1 MNPSTLELALAP
13 SGHPVPSRGIVWSDD
28 AAVSHFRTNL
38 DVALT
43 GFGPSLVPN
52 RDFVRISVAVMLAD
66 RAHRRPRSW
75 ERYLRIV
82 VPVEDPHRWVSFL
95 GDLERLIRFLTG
107 DHWQIELVPADVSS
121 PPQEP
126 SAIESDQY
134 MLLSGGADSLSGAL
148 ILGSA
153 DRTCFVSHSDAG
165 QPAARE
171 QLYRLWGERPLNLSR
186 VVQLS
191 QDRAKGLVLR
201 ENTSRSRSLLFFGL
215 GLLAASS
222 SQKPLL
228 VPENGFASLNAPL
241 APERTGSHS
250 TRTTHPRYMADLRN
264 ILEQVGAHGD
274 LINPFAS
281 HTKGE
286 MFREVANRW
295 GDNDASEALSASIS
309 CAKRTGLRVPK
320 PRGTNHCGLCYGCL
334 IRRSAFRAAGLIDET
349 LYYANPTDRLGEPG
363 HWHTQSQRVDIT
375 AFQYAVA
382 AANRPGGISDIQAN
396 LHAARL
402 PAGASYKDAAELVKR
417 GLDEVAAI
425 LP

>member
-1 MNPSTLELALAP
+1 MNPSTLELALVP
-13 SGHPVPSRGIVWSDD
+13 SGHPVPSRGVVWSDD
-28 AAVSHFRTNL
+28 ASVSHFRTNL

-43 GFGPSLVPN
+43 GFGSSRVAN

-66 RAHRRPRSW
+66 RAHQRPRSW
-75 ERYLRIV
+75 ERHLKIV
-82 VPVEDPHRWVSFL
+82 VPAEDPHAWMRSL
-95 GDLERLIRFLTG
+95 GHLARLLRFLTG
-107 DHWQIELVPADVSS
+107 DQWQIELVPADISS
-121 PPQEP
+121 PPKEP
-126 SAIESDQY
+126 SEIEADQY

-171 QLYRLWGERPLNLSR
+171 QLHRLWGERPRSLSR
-186 VVQLS
+186 VVQLRK
-191 QDRAKGLVLR
+191 DKAKGLVTR
-201 ENTSRSRSLLFFGL
+201 DDTSRSRSLLFFAL
-215 GLLAASS
+215 GLLAAST

-250 TRTTHPRYMADLRN
+250 TRTTHPRYMADLRD
-264 ILEQVGAHGD
+264 ILGHVGAHD
-274 LINPFAS
+274 HLINPFAS

-286 MFREVANRW
+286 MFREAANRW
-295 GDNDASEALSASIS
+295 GDDDASEALSASIS

-320 PRGTNHCGLCYGCL
+320 PPGTNHCGLCYGCL
-334 IRRSAFRAAGLIDET
+334 VRRGAFRAAGLTDRT
-349 LYYANPTDRLGEPG
+349 LYYANPNDRLGEPG
-363 HWHTQSQRVDIT
+363 RWHTQGQRVDIA

-382 AANRPGGISDIQAN
+382 AANRPGGISDIRAN

-402 PAGASYKDAAELVKR
+402 PDGASYTDAAELVKR